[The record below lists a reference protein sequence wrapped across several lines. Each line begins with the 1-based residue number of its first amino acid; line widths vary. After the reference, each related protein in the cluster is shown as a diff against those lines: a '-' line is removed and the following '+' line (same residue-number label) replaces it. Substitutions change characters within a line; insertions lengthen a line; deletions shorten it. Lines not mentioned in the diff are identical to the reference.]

1 MRSDRRTLLL
11 GVACLIVLALAIA
24 IGSGL
29 GSSAEDGGSV
39 DAAVD
44 GLTGTVVS
52 VADGDTFHVDLP
64 TGEET
69 VRVIGIDT
77 PEIAHEE
84 RPAACYGPEA
94 ATWVRQRLDGR
105 RVRLVRGAEPV
116 DRFGRSLARVQVLE
130 GPLAGRD
137 LSRSVAEQ
145 GLARPLSIEPNT
157 DDAPAIAELVRR
169 ARAARLGLWGA
180 CGFAAAFPGRG

>member
-1 MRSDRRTLLL
+1 M
-11 GVACLIVLALAIA
+11 
-24 IGSGL
+24 
-29 GSSAEDGGSV
+29 
-39 DAAVD
+39 
-44 GLTGTVVS
+44 
-52 VADGDTFHVDLP
+52 
-64 TGEET
+64 
-69 VRVIGIDT
+69 IGIDT

-94 ATWVRQRLDGR
+94 ATWVRERLDGR

-145 GLARPLSIEPNT
+145 GLARPLPIEPNT

-180 CGFAAAFPGRG
+180 CGFATAFPGRG

>member
-1 MRSDRRTLLL
+1 MRSGLRPLLL
-11 GVACLIVLALAIA
+11 GAACLIVLALALA

-29 GSSAEDGGSV
+29 GGTSDGDDDQLAG
-39 DAAVD
+39 DDPLA
-44 GLTGTVVS
+44 GTVVS

-64 TGEET
+64 GGEET

-84 RPAACYGPEA
+84 RPAACYGSEA
-94 ATWVRQRLDGR
+94 AAWVRARLDGR

-116 DRFGRSLARVQVLE
+116 DRFGRSLARVRVLD
-130 GPLAGRD
+130 GPLAGHD
-137 LSRSVAEQ
+137 LSRAVAEN
-145 GLARPLSIEPNT
+145 GLARPLPIEPNT
-157 DDAPAIAELVRR
+157 GDAAAIAELVRR